1 MFESRPDT
9 ASKLKTVPSAAISGA
24 LLKQNFRWNKKIK
37 LYSLFNLK
45 NKIFNVVFKLWKI
58 KQQTRTLI
66 RCLNTVAIFTSP
78 LILICRRFCLS

>member
-37 LYSLFNLK
+37 LYSLVNLK
-45 NKIFNVVFKLWKI
+45 TKFSMLFLNYG
-58 KQQTRTLI
+58 KQSTRTLI
-66 RCLNTVAIFTSP
+66 RCLNTVAILTSP
-78 LILICRRFCLS
+78 LIVICRRFCLS